1 MFQQFY
7 TDTLMSRYIKSML
20 TQTPIYLYDCVRNGD
35 LMIQGQYY
43 IYKEFVIR
51 CDESGRLLIDS
62 EQEAILYPS
71 FTLFPSQYLFPG
83 SGLKSA
89 TITVI
94 DYIDSFD
101 THLFDRFVSN
111 TSYYDSDT
119 HVALGQHLRYL
130 RAVEGLNLMPY
141 YNCYSGLMLTD
152 IELAAQDKLVTVSRV
167 SVTKYKVVAVP
178 IKLGKSYTIAVDCPT
193 PVYMRAVIHDTN
205 RFIAESELDEQIRED
220 LGASGKQ
227 FSRLRF
233 SDPVTY
239 TFEPSLNSLKLSHL
253 SKDLY
258 LVIQLPQNNTSS
270 IVVLEDMNIVDGIHC
285 DKQSVRI
292 RDSIKPAL
300 LEKNYFMSF
309 AFSDRLVEYLL
320 GNVVSEQD
328 AVHEN
333 IEKIQHALAN
343 KYPSYKSAFITG
355 RKRYGIFDED
365 LPRYIQKLV
374 EEEAPIYYQYD
385 QDGNVNKE
393 IEILLKLE
401 GGEY

>member
-20 TQTPIYLYDCVRNGD
+20 AQTPIYLYDCVRSGD
-35 LMIQGQYY
+35 LIIQGQYY

-51 CDESGRLLIDS
+51 CDDSGRLLINR
-62 EQEAILYPS
+62 EQEAKLYPS
-71 FTLFPSQYLFPG
+71 VTLYPSAYLYPG
-83 SGLKSA
+83 TGTKSA

-94 DYIDSFD
+94 DYVYSCDK
-101 THLFDRFVSN
+101 HLFDNFMSN

-119 HVALGQHLRYL
+119 HIALGQYLRYL

-152 IELAAQDKLVTVSRV
+152 IELAPQDNLVTLSRV
-167 SVTKYKVVAVP
+167 SATKYKVVAVP
-178 IKLGKSYTIAVDCPT
+178 IKLGKKYTICIDCPT
-193 PVYMRAVIHDTN
+193 PVYMRAIIHDTN
-205 RFIAESELDEQIRED
+205 RFISETELAQEIRDD
-220 LGASGKQ
+220 LSVSGKQ

-239 TFEPSLNSLKLSHL
+239 TFEPSPNSLKLSHL
-253 SKDLY
+253 AKDLY

-270 IVVLEDMNIVDGIHC
+270 IVVLEDVNIIDGVHC
-285 DKQSVRI
+285 DEQYVRI
-292 RDSIKPAL
+292 RDYVKPAL

-309 AFSDRLVEYLL
+309 AFSDRLIEYLL
-320 GNVVSEQD
+320 GNIVCEQD
-328 AVHEN
+328 TVHQN
-333 IEKIQHALAN
+333 VEKIQHALAS

-365 LPRYIQKLV
+365 LPRYVYKLV
-374 EEEAPIYYQYD
+374 EDEAPVYYQFD

-393 IEILLKLE
+393 IETLLKLE